1 MSSVVNWY
9 DIVVFVVLM
18 YGIWSGIRT
27 GFSGEI
33 IRVLGLLLMVI
44 LAMSFYQPL
53 GRWLQGV
60 SSLTEDLANLLAF
73 LGIAIVVYLIAAA
86 VRLAVHRR
94 MRELRTT
101 ALIEN
106 VGGGVAG
113 FLRMAVVMA
122 WLSVMLALTNSPFW
136 QQQVAQKSQ
145 FGSFVVRQFPAVAA
159 VVERKFP
166 EKTAPFMEDLRRRP
180 DPDFEKNNSG
190 K

>member
-1 MSSVVNWY
+1 MSPIVNWY
-9 DIVVFVVLM
+9 DIAVCVILM

-27 GFSGEI
+27 GFAGEI

-53 GRWLQGV
+53 GQWFQSV

-73 LGIAIVVYLIAAA
+73 LGIAITVYLITAV

-94 MRELRTT
+94 MKEMATT
-101 ALIEN
+101 AVIEN

-122 WLSVMLALTNSPFW
+122 WLSVMLALINSPFW
-136 QQQVAQKSQ
+136 NQQVAQDSR

-159 VVERKFP
+159 VVGKKLP
-166 EKTAPFMEDLRRRP
+166 EKRTPFMEDLKRRE
-180 DPDFEKNNSG
+180 DPDFEKS

>member
-27 GFSGEI
+27 GFAGEI

-53 GRWLQGV
+53 GRWFQSV
-60 SSLTEDLANLLAF
+60 SSLTEELANLLAF
-73 LGIAIVVYLIAAA
+73 LGIAIVVYLITAA

-94 MRELRTT
+94 MKDLATT
-101 ALIEN
+101 AVIEN

-122 WLSVMLALTNSPFW
+122 WLSVMLALINSPFW
-136 QQQVAQKSQ
+136 NQQVAHDSR

-166 EKTAPFMEDLRRRP
+166 QNAPLFPVLKRRE
-180 DPDFEKNNSG
+180 DPDFEKNNAG